1 MIRVVLRNKS
11 SSSTSEAFSADKM
24 SFMIILLS
32 LKVRGILIFYSY
44 LSFIILPPKQ
54 QSMEMQQLTYVHVSD
69 VSFQSWIVPCF
80 LDDPRDSKSILTFA
94 HAYCTMK
101 FCCLILIF
109 VGKLKRMNFILFLEN
124 SSNLLG
130 VLNCKTFCLKVK
142 PTLFLL
148 SSQSFS
154 NYTKL

>member
-1 MIRVVLRNKS
+1 MFRVVLRNKS

-32 LKVRGILIFYSY
+32 LKVRGILIFI
-44 LSFIILPPKQ
+44 FVIHHFAAKIAKHGNATTNVCTCIRRGLPVLDFTP
-54 QSMEMQQLTYVHVSD
+54 
-69 VSFQSWIVPCF
+69 F
-80 LDDPRDSKSILTFA
+80 LDDPRASKSILTFA

>member
-1 MIRVVLRNKS
+1 MFRVVLRNKS
-11 SSSTSEAFSADKM
+11 SSSTNEAFSADKM

-69 VSFQSWIVPCF
+69 VSFQSWIVPRF
-80 LDDPRDSKSILTFA
+80 LDDPRDSKSILT
-94 HAYCTMK
+94 YCTMK